1 MCTRYL
7 QQKEKTEL
15 FFHRISSSY
24 SITHSV
30 LAIALS
36 TVSPP
41 KTDDTAFIYPF
52 PQDLNHGNVNLS
64 VVQSAWG
71 EGGGVQSVCRQKLK
85 YFTFNF
91 EPYCICKIFGFCK
104 RILLLVH
111 LKYPVII
118 EYQRLMMKCHVFAYN
133 NKSSTKM

>member
-1 MCTRYL
+1 METLTCL
-7 QQKEKTEL
+7 SFNL
-15 FFHRISSSY
+15 PGGGFLVS
-24 SITHSV
+24 
-30 LAIALS
+30 LS
-36 TVSPP
+36 T
-41 KTDDTAFIYPF
+41 
-52 PQDLNHGNVNLS
+52 
-64 VVQSAWG
+64 
-71 EGGGVQSVCRQKLK
+71 KLK

-133 NKSSTKM
+133 NIIKYQNVNQTRTGST